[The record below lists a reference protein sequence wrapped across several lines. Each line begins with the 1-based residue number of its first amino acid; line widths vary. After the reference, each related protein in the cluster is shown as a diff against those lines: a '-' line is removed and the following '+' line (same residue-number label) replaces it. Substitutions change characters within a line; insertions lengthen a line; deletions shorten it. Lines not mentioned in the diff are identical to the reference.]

1 MNVEEISLNDINLLD
16 VGNEIQL
23 GGTIWTGKGLAFIT
37 LVPDKEEDLTN
48 LKLLPMSLE
57 DWEKFLRQTD
67 LLETE
72 ILEQDPSGKIV
83 KAIYRKSQRQIDAYL
98 QWAIFKKDNYT
109 CRYCGRTG
117 IPLTVDHIVLWE
129 EGGPTIELNL
139 LSSCKQCN
147 KDRGRMQFED
157 WLNSED
163 YKRKSQNLPLNI
175 KVANSQKLNDIPQI
189 KTMLVKNI
197 RSR

>member
-1 MNVEEISLNDINLLD
+1 MEEISLNDININD
-16 VGNEIQL
+16 IGNEIQL
-23 GGTIWTGKGLAFIT
+23 GGTIWTGKSIAFVT
-37 LVPDKEEDLTN
+37 LVPDKKEDLSN
-48 LKLLPMSLE
+48 LKILPMTLE
-57 DWEKFLRQTD
+57 EWEKFLRQTD
-67 LLETE
+67 LLETQIIGE
-72 ILEQDPSGKIV
+72 DETGKIV
-83 KAIYRKSQRQIDAYL
+83 KAIYRKSQRQIDSYL

-139 LSSCKQCN
+139 LSSCKSCN
-147 KDRGRMQFED
+147 KERGRMQYSD
-157 WLNSED
+157 WLNSPI
-163 YKRKSQNLPLNI
+163 YQQKSKNLPLEI

>member
-1 MNVEEISLNDINLLD
+1 MEEITLNDINILD
-16 VGNEIQL
+16 IGNEIQL
-23 GGTIWTGKGLAFIT
+23 GGTIWTGKGQAFIT
-37 LVPDKEEDLTN
+37 LVPDKKEDLSN
-48 LKLLPMSLE
+48 LKILPMSLE
-57 DWEKFLRQTD
+57 DWERFLRQTD

-83 KAIYRKSQRQIDAYL
+83 KAIYRKSQRQIDAFL
-98 QWAIFKKDNYT
+98 QWKIFQNDNYH

-117 IPLTVDHIVLWE
+117 IPLTVDHVVLWE

-139 LSSCKQCN
+139 LSACKQCN
-147 KDRGRMQFED
+147 KDRGRMQYED
-157 WLNSED
+157 WLNSD
-163 YKRKSQNLPLNI
+163 VYKRKSQNLPDDIKQANLN
-175 KVANSQKLNDIPQI
+175 KCNDIAQI